1 MVKFFVAT
9 SLAVASATGCGEC
22 WDAVTDVNGDATG
35 ECKPK
40 ADKVKTLCGS
50 DTMSM
55 EIDSCLFEG
64 THDYASAYIGAD
76 EEADGCQVTD
86 HDTSATAS
94 HGLQACGATME
105 YVAEDGAIVF
115 KSVMHIP
122 SSTKEGGIF
131 TTQPID
137 WTFQCSYDT
146 SYDITADEMS
156 MDASAKT
163 GEFSGFGK
171 FDLSM
176 SFYTSET
183 FSDELDS
190 ADPFNHQVGKSVA
203 FGVQFN
209 HGQQLT
215 GLNFAPTSCEVVNVD
230 NPIQIYQLWDST
242 NTLMCDS
249 ADHPVDFTVQQT
261 PNAENLMKQFFGLSY
276 TGFAF
281 DSVTDDIGQQ
291 LLKCHVEICHDD
303 TEDSMCKTGCFAP
316 PAPEWSEWN
325 NWTVCTQSCDGG
337 KTYRTRACEDG
348 DCSLATTDD
357 TTEIKSC
364 NTEACS
370 VSPEW
375 LDWTNWSVCTQSC
388 DGGKK
393 YRYRACDGD
402 CSLANPDDGSEMASC
417 NTEACSVSPE
427 WLDWTNWSVCTQ
439 SCDGG
444 KKYRYRACD
453 GDCSLANP
461 DDGSEMASCNTEACL
476 ST

>member
-1 MVKFFVAT
+1 MVADPQRVLTLSALGLHSPVASPLTSVTASQLKHHPVAEATAKLVATKNLTILKFLQFCQNRSNFKMVKFFVAT
-9 SLAVASATGCGEC
+9 SLAVASATGWCLS

-50 DTMSM
+50 ATMSM

-105 YVAEDGAIVF
+105 YFAEDGAIVF

-316 PAPEWSEWN
+316 PADEPDVPDCNQNHYSFNRQTCEFS
-325 NWTVCTQSCDGG
+325 TKC
-337 KTYRTRACEDG
+337 RTFDAYMTGIDYYDE
-348 DCSLATTDD
+348 
-357 TTEIKSC
+357 
-364 NTEACS
+364 
-370 VSPEW
+370 
-375 LDWTNWSVCTQSC
+375 
-388 DGGKK
+388 
-393 YRYRACDGD
+393 
-402 CSLANPDDGSEMASC
+402 
-417 NTEACSVSPE
+417 
-427 WLDWTNWSVCTQ
+427 
-439 SCDGG
+439 
-444 KKYRYRACD
+444 
-453 GDCSLANP
+453 
-461 DDGSEMASCNTEACL
+461 
-476 ST
+476 